1 MFNIVWMSEFI
12 SLVSDD
18 WDRKPYFKNSS
29 GLEQQRQNY
38 FIYKTNTHKQSL
50 IQHESTTNLDVSF
63 KTCFIQDDKYLN
75 CSHNLL
81 PSCTK
86 NFVFYFFLYV
96 YKLLGIIYF
105 HSIFLNLAIS
115 TYIQNRFLKIK
126 FLLNLVIYIVV
137 TKKFLSSR
145 KERWQGTID
154 VLNEWRKYLIRNVF
168 LITYKIDMKK
178 MWQSKRQL

>member
-1 MFNIVWMSEFI
+1 MS
-12 SLVSDD
+12 LL
-18 WDRKPYFKNSS
+18 RRA
-29 GLEQQRQNY
+29 L
-38 FIYKTNTHKQSL
+38 
-50 IQHESTTNLDVSF
+50 F
-63 KTCFIQDDKYLN
+63 KTINILIVHIICYHPARKISF
-75 CSHNLL
+75 
-81 PSCTK
+81 
-86 NFVFYFFLYV
+86 FYFFLYV